1 MITSCV
7 PGVKVAVAHG
17 QMEGAKL
24 EQIMLDFIDE
34 KYDVLLSTTIIE
46 SGLDIPNANTIIIN
60 EAQNFGLSDLHQL
73 RGRVGR
79 SNKKAFCYL
88 LSPPL
93 STLTDEAQKRLRALE
108 DFSDL
113 GSGFNIALR
122 DLDIRGAGNL
132 LGAEQS
138 GFINDIGFET
148 YHKIL
153 DEAITELKETE
164 FKDIFE
170 NELKEKKFVSDCVFE
185 SDLEI
190 LLPND
195 YVDSSAERISLYTE
209 LDHIQ
214 TEEGL
219 TRFTNNITD
228 RFGTIPAQTEDL
240 INTVRLRWLARDLGF
255 EKIILKNQIFT
266 GHLVSNQESEYYQ
279 TDIFIKI
286 IRYASDHPRICKVK
300 EINSKNVITI
310 ENIRNVADALK
321 VIKEIFNK

>member
-1 MITSCV
+1 MLDGQTDKWV
-7 PGVKVAVAHG
+7 DG
-17 QMEGAKL
+17 QMEGGKL
-24 EQIMLDFIDE
+24 EQIMLDFIEE

-46 SGLDIPNANTIIIN
+46 AGLDIPNANTIIIN

-93 STLTDEAQKRLRALE
+93 SLLSDEAQKRLRALE

-153 DEAITELKETE
+153 DEAILELKETE

-170 NELKEKKFVSDCVFE
+170 NELKEKKFVSECVFE

-190 LLPND
+190 LIPNE
-195 YVDSSAERISLYTE
+195 YVESSAERISLYTE

-214 TEEGL
+214 NEEGL
-219 TRFTNNITD
+219 TRFTNNISD
-228 RFGTIPAQTEDL
+228 RFGPIPIQTKDL
-240 INTVRLRWLARDLGF
+240 INTIRLRWIAKDLGF
-255 EKIILKNQIFT
+255 EKIMLKNKVMT

-279 TDIFIKI
+279 TDTFIKI
-286 IRYASDHPRICKVK
+286 IKYAASHPQTCKVK
-300 EINSKNVITI
+300 ELNGKNVLTI
-310 ENIRNVADALK
+310 GNIRTVSDALG
-321 VIKEIFNK
+321 VIKEICDL